1 MSKNSQNYEVVVP
14 DPILT
19 SVFRWFGMLGIGG
32 SICAGMLMLGA
43 WNNGS
48 QEFPYLKFFITL
60 SIVAFT
66 ILCYGIA
73 EIIYKIAQIEFSVL
87 QGQAIL
93 ESLQKIEGHLEGI
106 RGGDEI
112 NVVIKKVKSKKGN
125 KEEY

>member
-1 MSKNSQNYEVVVP
+1 MSKNSQNYEVVP

-66 ILCYGIA
+66 ILCYGVA